1 MELPRSVR
9 WYRERS
15 IIIAIACNE
24 AGQTATKTGNI
35 LRGDGEN
42 TSGLERR
49 RGRGGEGRGGGRG
62 SELARAKSTR
72 ASLTLTFTRARACVY
87 MQTRHMGRRDDRQSG
102 RPTKK
107 KKSGKDEP
115 RVANRREKTYER
127 KDGPRRRNRGVRTSD
142 SNYLELQAND
152 PTIHRHIAP
161 PTTVTFV
168 PRRL

>member
-24 AGQTATKTGNI
+24 VGQTATKTENI

-42 TSGLERR
+42 TSGLERWKR
-49 RGRGGEGRGGGRG
+49 RGGGGR
-62 SELARAKSTR
+62 ELARAKPTR
-72 ASLTLTFTRARACVY
+72 ALLTLTFARARARARVRVY
-87 MQTRHMGRRDDRQSG
+87 ANAPHGATR
-102 RPTKK
+102 RPTEWSATKK

-115 RVANRREKTYER
+115 SREPEGKDVRAKRRSEK
-127 KDGPRRRNRGVRTSD
+127 PRRRNRGVRTSD

-152 PTIHRHIAP
+152 PTIHRHAAP

>member
-49 RGRGGEGRGGGRG
+49 RGRGGEGRGEGGGGASSREP
-62 SELARAKSTR
+62 SRLAHRLRLRLLA
-72 ASLTLTFTRARACVY
+72 RARACICKRATWGDETTDRVV
-87 MQTRHMGRRDDRQSG
+87 GPLRRKRAERMSRESRTG
-102 RPTKK
+102 
-107 KKSGKDEP
+107 GK
-115 RVANRREKTYER
+115 RRTSEKTV
-127 KDGPRRRNRGVRTSD
+127 RGEGTEVYVPPILITS
-142 SNYLELQAND
+142 SYK
-152 PTIHRHIAP
+152 PTIQRSTATSHRRP
-161 PTTVTFV
+161 P
-168 PRRL
+168 

>member
-24 AGQTATKTGNI
+24 VGQTATKTENI

-42 TSGLERR
+42 TSGLERWKR
-49 RGRGGEGRGGGRG
+49 RGGGGR
-62 SELARAKSTR
+62 ELARAKPTR
-72 ASLTLTFTRARACVY
+72 ALLTLTFARARARARACVY

-102 RPTKK
+102 RPLRRKRAERM
-107 KKSGKDEP
+107 S

-127 KDGPRRRNRGVRTSD
+127 KDGPRSRGEGTGVYVPPILITS
-142 SNYLELQAND
+142 SYK
-152 PTIHRHIAP
+152 PTIQRSTATPHRRP
-161 PTTVTFV
+161 P
-168 PRRL
+168 

>member
-49 RGRGGEGRGGGRG
+49 RGRGGEGRGGGGRG

-72 ASLTLTFTRARACVY
+72 ASLTLTFTRARARACICKRATWGDETTDRVV
-87 MQTRHMGRRDDRQSG
+87 GPLRRKRAERMSRESRTG
-102 RPTKK
+102 
-107 KKSGKDEP
+107 GK
-115 RVANRREKTYER
+115 RRTSEKTV
-127 KDGPRRRNRGVRTSD
+127 RGEGTEVYVPPILITS
-142 SNYLELQAND
+142 SYK
-152 PTIHRHIAP
+152 PTIQRSTATSHRRP
-161 PTTVTFV
+161 P
-168 PRRL
+168 

>member
-24 AGQTATKTGNI
+24 VGQTATKTENI

-42 TSGLERR
+42 TSGLERWK
-49 RGRGGEGRGGGRG
+49 GRGEEGASSREPSR
-62 SELARAKSTR
+62 LAHCLRLRLLAL
-72 ASLTLTFTRARACVY
+72 ARARACVY

-102 RPTKK
+102 RPLRRKRAERM
-107 KKSGKDEP
+107 S

-127 KDGPRRRNRGVRTSD
+127 KDGPRSRGEGTGVYVPPILITS
-142 SNYLELQAND
+142 SYK
-152 PTIHRHIAP
+152 PTIQRSTATPHRRP
-161 PTTVTFV
+161 P
-168 PRRL
+168 

>member
-42 TSGLERR
+42 TSGLGRR
-49 RGRGGEGRGGGRG
+49 RGRGGGGARGR
-62 SELARAKSTR
+62 ELARAKSTR
-72 ASLTLTFTRARACVY
+72 ASLTLTFTRARARVRVY
-87 MQTRHMGRRDDRQSG
+87 ANAPHGATR
-102 RPTKK
+102 RPTEWSATKK

-127 KDGPRRRNRGVRTSD
+127 KDGPRSRGEGTEVYVPPILITS
-142 SNYLELQAND
+142 SYK

>member
-24 AGQTATKTGNI
+24 VGQTATKTGNI

-49 RGRGGEGRGGGRG
+49 RRGGGG
-62 SELARAKSTR
+62 ARARESQADSR
-72 ASLTLTFTRARACVY
+72 IAYAYVYSRSRARASVRVY
-87 MQTRHMGRRDDRQSG
+87 ANAPHGATR
-102 RPTKK
+102 RPTEWSATKK

-115 RVANRREKTYER
+115 SREPEGKDVRAKRRSEK
-127 KDGPRRRNRGVRTSD
+127 PRRRNRGVRTSD

-152 PTIHRHIAP
+152 PTIHRHAVP